1 VPRPF
6 VSESRWPFS
15 QVTSSA
21 GCRLCV
27 ILGLCFVLSAL
38 AYAQDSEQ
46 GAKPT
51 LVRGP
56 FTLDSSLGINAVE
69 DSNIFQ
75 SSTDVQSSL
84 IWKLAPSLLMRFE
97 PARSRVEFS
106 YKGDYGWYDK
116 FSHDDYADHALKAG
130 AYLLLGERSGLDLVA
145 SYDATHQNRGTGLSQ
160 GIDPASSAFLP
171 DPDRYTT
178 AQFLGRYTY
187 GVSHTRSFVALEAS
201 TEKLAYQNNLA
212 YTQQFDHD
220 ESDGKATFGVRI
232 QPKTSVELSVQAR
245 DIRYKYNSPNASATG
260 LVDSWEY
267 RYLLGVVWETTAKMT
282 GSVRVGWLEEK
293 FAGSGLPGF
302 SGTTWDATIHW
313 SPLAYSHLDLS
324 THRDTGTTPINAL
337 GYVTVTSVYSV
348 GWSYEWNSRLES
360 KLALSEVDSTYRYVT
375 TGVQTTKTPQYS
387 LALTYKMRRWLRWDA
402 GLDINAR
409 HSSIASYNFN
419 ENIARLGARITF

>member
-1 VPRPF
+1 VLRPF

-27 ILGLCFVLSAL
+27 IVSLCFALSAL

-56 FTLDSSLGINAVE
+56 FTLDSSLGIDAVE

-75 SSTDVQSSL
+75 SWTDVQSSL

-97 PARSRVEFS
+97 LARSRLEFS
-106 YKGDYGWYDK
+106 YKGDYGWYDT
-116 FSHDDYADHALKAG
+116 SSADDYDDHALKAA
-130 AYLLLGERSGLDLVA
+130 AYLLLGERSGLDLVG
-145 SYDATHQNRGTGLSQ
+145 SYDATHENRGTGVSE
-160 GIDPASSAFLP
+160 GIDPASSAFP
-171 DPDRYTT
+171 QDPDRYTT
-178 AQFLGRYTY
+178 GQFLARYTY
-187 GVSHTRSFVALEAS
+187 GVAHTRAFVVLEAS

-220 ESDGKATFGVRI
+220 ASYGKATFGVRV

-245 DIRYKYNSPNASATG
+245 DIRYNSPNASATG

-282 GSVRVGWLEEK
+282 GTVRVGWLNDK
-293 FAGSGLPGF
+293 FVASSLPAL
-302 SGTTWDATIHW
+302 SGTSWEVAIHW
-313 SPLAYSHLDLS
+313 SPLTYSHLDLS
-324 THRDTGTTPINAL
+324 THRDTEPPIDPQ
-337 GYVTVTSVYSV
+337 GYVTVTAVYSL

-375 TGVQTTKTPQYS
+375 TGVQTTKTPNFS
-387 LALTYKMRRWLRWDA
+387 LGLTYKMRRWLRWDA

-409 HSSIASYNFN
+409 NSSIPSYNYN
-419 ENIARLGARITF
+419 QSIAKLAARIIF